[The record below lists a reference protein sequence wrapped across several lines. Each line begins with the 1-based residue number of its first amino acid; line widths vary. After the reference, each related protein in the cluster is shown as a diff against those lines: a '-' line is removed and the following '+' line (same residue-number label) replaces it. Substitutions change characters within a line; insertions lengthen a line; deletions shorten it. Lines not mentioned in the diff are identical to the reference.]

1 MKKSDIE
8 ISMKKFWKDNVKHDE
23 EKIGDIST
31 LLYLPTIDKIV
42 YGLNDGSI
50 VIVPAID
57 FLIKH
62 LFRRSFIEY
71 KSSKKLKI
79 KKLFKTKFKDY

>member
-1 MKKSDIE
+1 
-8 ISMKKFWKDNVKHDE
+8 MKKFWKDNVKHDE

>member
-1 MKKSDIE
+1 LRKSDIE
-8 ISMKKFWKDNVKHDE
+8 ISMKKFWKENVKNDE

-42 YGLNDGSI
+42 YGLSDGSI

-57 FLIKH
+57 FLIKR

-71 KSSKKLKI
+71 KSSKVKLI
-79 KKLFKTKFKDY
+79 MNFFLN